1 MDKFFVIWNFFSIL
15 FIHYISRCQCVEQ
28 VQNVN
33 SFNDEICHAIH
44 ANRSGMNLICCSSS
58 ENLNEKCKFKD
69 FCENQR
75 NLTCGCFI
83 TIEENFLCSPDS
95 SIQTA
100 QQWYDHESNDFG
112 KINCKSLNLPN
123 SFNVEHFVTIKTWNS
138 ILTPALLEGLS
149 HYNVTSLVIKIKEGN
164 EKMQHEDLNKYFKNL
179 NQLTIQFTSPTPLE
193 IDLNSFFINLS
204 NLTSLKLINVPFQF
218 TTRTSSWIK
227 SIQRLH
233 IENNKNLIYLPKWF
247 SYGHSL
253 KKLTVK
259 KTSLIDIT
267 SISLLPKL
275 EYLKL
280 SFNEISNI
288 HRVSFI
294 SPFLEVVDLS
304 HNKITRLA
312 PHTFSQTIQ
321 LRYLDMSNNNF
332 HSPLPESVFSRNTKL
347 KYLSLAKSYITH
359 LTAEAMT
366 GLGNLKTLILSYNPT
381 IRLDIF
387 TLLPLKSLQKLELNW
402 CNLTKMPI
410 AVTQCCHLNTLQLN
424 GNLFYK
430 KDSMPS
436 EVLAMLSSIT
446 SLTFDRN
453 PLIEMPYGLF
463 LVPVNN
469 IELIEHIL
477 ETLIQLP
484 LWQKEPC
491 TPYMWNIHL
500 TNSSNEL
507 REKVK
512 MWNEERMEANLLQH
526 CKQLYESTLEKLEL
540 YRELEQNSGCEAS
553 RKLRSARDSCVIK
566 QIEMERM
573 IEEKIKNE
581 WNDKEVIKMVPPN
594 TKKHKVENY
603 LIISLATNM
612 FLGSFFSTIIIFLI
626 LKRIKKCWIRKNHE
640 ELAGN
645 TYSENF

>member
-1 MDKFFVIWNFFSIL
+1 
-15 FIHYISRCQCVEQ
+15 
-28 VQNVN
+28 
-33 SFNDEICHAIH
+33 
-44 ANRSGMNLICCSSS
+44 MNLICCSSS

-83 TIEENFLCSPDS
+83 TIEENFLCSLDS
-95 SIQTA
+95 SIPTT

-112 KINCKSLNLPN
+112 IINCKSLNLPN

-138 ILTPALLEGLS
+138 MLTPTLLEGLS

-164 EKMQHEDLNKYFKNL
+164 EEMQYEDLNKYFKNL
-179 NQLTIQFTSPTPLE
+179 NQLTIQFTSPTSTE

-227 SIQRLH
+227 SIERLH

-253 KKLTVK
+253 KKLTIK
-259 KTSLIDIT
+259 KTSLSDIT

-275 EYLKL
+275 EHLKL

-288 HRVSFI
+288 HRISFI

-312 PHTFSQTIQ
+312 PHTFSQAIQ

-507 REKVK
+507 RKKVR
-512 MWNEERMEANLLQH
+512 MWDEERMEANLLQH

-553 RKLRSARDSCVIK
+553 RKLRSARDSCAIK

-581 WNDKEVIKMVPPN
+581 WNDKEVTEIVPPN
-594 TKKHKVENY
+594 IKKHKIENF
-603 LIISLATNM
+603 LIVSLATNM
-612 FLGSFFSTIIIFLI
+612 FLGSFFGTIIIFLI